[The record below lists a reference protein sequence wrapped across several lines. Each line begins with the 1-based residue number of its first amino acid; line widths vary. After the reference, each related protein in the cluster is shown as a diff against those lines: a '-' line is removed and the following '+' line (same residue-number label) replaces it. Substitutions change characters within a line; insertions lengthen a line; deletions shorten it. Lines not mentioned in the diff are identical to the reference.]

1 MLQTFVRSFT
11 HLKDRPH
18 ADRALPILQRVA
30 TLVKP
35 IMRKHGWMLPVLSE
49 FFPESPNL
57 VGLNVN
63 GGEQIL
69 LRLRPPWAP
78 DTFYEEDQVVRV
90 MLHELTHNVHGPH
103 DEIFYK
109 FLAALEDEYDALLR
123 SGYAGEGF
131 FSPGHRLG
139 AGISHDLPPHLARL
153 KALEAADRRRYANG
167 VLGGG
172 GRLGGRITA
181 LQGMSPRELAAQA
194 AERRKRDE
202 IECGSGMLAQR
213 EAERAA
219 KESIEDLID
228 DSPLEPWSCPACTLH
243 NEPIVLQ
250 CAACFTVRPCNSPKA
265 ASQSHVA
272 GPSRIQGNA
281 SGSTSDARGQSR
293 ATADKQPNNTKVPS
307 HPTPHP
313 RKPAKTSA
321 DGGQWTCAVCTLVN
335 DQQANQCTLCL
346 TGRPQDLSMGWT
358 CTTCGEPDMP
368 HQFWSCRF
376 CGAIKTESTY
386 G

>member
-1 MLQTFVRSFT
+1 MLQTFVTSFT

-18 ADRALPILQRVA
+18 ADRALLMLQRVA

-35 IMRKHGWMLPVLSE
+35 IMRKHGWVLPLLSE

-69 LRLRPPWAP
+69 LRLRLPWAP

-90 MLHELTHNVHGPH
+90 MLHELTHIVHGPH
-103 DEIFYK
+103 DESFYK
-109 FLAALEDEYDALLR
+109 FLAALEDEYDALVR

-139 AGISHDLPPHLARL
+139 AGVSHDLPPHLARL
-153 KALEAADRRRYANG
+153 KALEAAEKRHRTNG
-167 VLGGG
+167 ILGGGG
-172 GRLGGRITA
+172 GRLGGSRITA
-181 LQGMSPRELAAQA
+181 LQGMNPRELAAQA

-202 IECGSGMLAQR
+202 IECGSGTLAQR

-219 KESIEDLID
+219 KESIQDIIDLTD
-228 DSPLEPWSCPACTLH
+228 DSPLEPWSCPTG
-243 NEPIVLQ
+243 
-250 CAACFTVRPCNSPKA
+250 
-265 ASQSHVA
+265 
-272 GPSRIQGNA
+272 GPSRLQGGA
-281 SGSTSDARGQSR
+281 SVSNSDVQKRSR
-293 ATADKQPNNTKVPS
+293 VIAVRQPINIRDRT
-307 HPTPHP
+307 P
-313 RKPAKTSA
+313 RKQGETSA
-321 DGGQWTCAVCTLVN
+321 DGRQWACAVCTFVN
-335 DQQANQCTLCL
+335 DQQTRQCTLCL
-346 TGRPQDLSMGWT
+346 TERPRDPVGWT
-358 CTTCGEPDMP
+358 CITCGEADMP